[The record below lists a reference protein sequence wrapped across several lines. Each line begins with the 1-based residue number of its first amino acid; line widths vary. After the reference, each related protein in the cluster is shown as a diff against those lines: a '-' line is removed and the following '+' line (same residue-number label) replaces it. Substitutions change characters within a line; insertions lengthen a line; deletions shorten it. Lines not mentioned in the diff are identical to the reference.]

1 MPTSKSSQQAVNR
14 YIKANYD
21 QLQLRMP
28 KGYKQVIQQHAVNT
42 GESVNGLINRAI
54 KETIARDTVDHN

>member
-54 KETIARDTVDHN
+54 RETIHRDKADND